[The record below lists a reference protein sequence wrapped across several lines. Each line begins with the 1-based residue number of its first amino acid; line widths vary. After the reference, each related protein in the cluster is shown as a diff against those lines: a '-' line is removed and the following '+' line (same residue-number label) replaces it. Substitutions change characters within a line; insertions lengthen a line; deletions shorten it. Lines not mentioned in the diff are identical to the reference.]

1 MVDKESI
8 LVVDDDT
15 SFLEVA
21 KIILQKRG
29 YEVETAPSA
38 SEAISKAE
46 ARSYNVAILD
56 ISLPDMGG
64 TELLS
69 VLIKMHPNIM
79 AIMLT
84 GHSSVMNATQSLN
97 RGAFAYLEK
106 PLNPDHLLSVISRGL
121 EKQRLVFENR
131 RLLVELEQRNRETS
145 ILLSISQTV
154 SQSLE
159 LQEIIDAALAKVVHS
174 MMIDASHVHLV
185 DNGRLLLNGYYGWSQ
200 QIATEMQQVDIDGN
214 IFSRVFKQAVPTII
228 DNLTDASET
237 SLVPLVNE
245 GYQSYACVPLT
256 TAGERI
262 GVMGIATYPRRNFTP
277 REVELLIAIGREISI
292 AVRNSQLYEE
302 ASSARALRELN
313 ALRTELLA
321 NVSHELRTPLAAIKG
336 SASSLLQPDVSFDE
350 ETLHEFLQTID
361 KEADR
366 LNLLIEE
373 LLVMSR
379 LEAGALEVKKKWHSV
394 AEVVESIKDRLYT
407 LVPKHRLRLLVP
419 SNLPPV
425 AIDDIRIGE
434 VLSNLVDN
442 AAKYSDEGTQ
452 ITIEAKR
459 NGKGVIVSVTD
470 EGIGIPPELHQ
481 KIFERFYQVE
491 DPVLGHRAGTGLGLC
506 ICHGIIEAHGGKI
519 WVETEPEKGAKFSFS
534 LATN

>member
-200 QIATEMQQVDIDGN
+200 QVATEMQQVDIDGN

-237 SLVPLVNE
+237 SLVPLVY
-245 GYQSYACVPLT
+245 GHCHLP
-256 TAGERI
+256 
-262 GVMGIATYPRRNFTP
+262 
-277 REVELLIAIGREISI
+277 
-292 AVRNSQLYEE
+292 E
-302 ASSARALRELN
+302 A
-313 ALRTELLA
+313 
-321 NVSHELRTPLAAIKG
+321 
-336 SASSLLQPDVSFDE
+336 
-350 ETLHEFLQTID
+350 
-361 KEADR
+361 
-366 LNLLIEE
+366 
-373 LLVMSR
+373 
-379 LEAGALEVKKKWHSV
+379 
-394 AEVVESIKDRLYT
+394 
-407 LVPKHRLRLLVP
+407 
-419 SNLPPV
+419 
-425 AIDDIRIGE
+425 
-434 VLSNLVDN
+434 
-442 AAKYSDEGTQ
+442 
-452 ITIEAKR
+452 
-459 NGKGVIVSVTD
+459 
-470 EGIGIPPELHQ
+470 
-481 KIFERFYQVE
+481 
-491 DPVLGHRAGTGLGLC
+491 
-506 ICHGIIEAHGGKI
+506 
-519 WVETEPEKGAKFSFS
+519 
-534 LATN
+534 